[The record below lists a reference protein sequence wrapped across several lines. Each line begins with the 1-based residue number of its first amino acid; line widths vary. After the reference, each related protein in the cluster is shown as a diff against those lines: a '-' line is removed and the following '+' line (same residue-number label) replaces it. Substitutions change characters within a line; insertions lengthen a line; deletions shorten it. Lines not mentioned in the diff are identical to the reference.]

1 MSYSSTQESLREP
14 KQKQGATSYTS
25 KRFLTC
31 LVCLNPFHI
40 IKELTTVS
48 STTND
53 KTDCNNLC
61 IYIILLLTLMPKPTT
76 LYHIHQ
82 NIHIHNTS
90 FLYPLYRNFTV
101 LVFNIKETIMIH
113 FHKLAIKRGID
124 DAV

>member
-1 MSYSSTQESLREP
+1 MPYSSTQESLSGP
-14 KQKQGATSYTS
+14 KHKQGATSYTS

-31 LVCLNPFHI
+31 FVCSNPFHI

-53 KTDCNNLC
+53 KIDCNNLC
-61 IYIILLLTLMPKPTT
+61 IYIILLLTLMLKPTT

-82 NIHIHNTS
+82 NIHIHNAI
-90 FLYPLYRNFTV
+90 FFPLYHNFTV
-101 LVFNIKETIMIH
+101 LVFNIKETVAIH
-113 FHKLAIKRGID
+113 FHKLAFIRRIS